1 MLQAS
6 HRKQNGRSMGG
17 GSAATARRGTA
28 IREISTGRPDPRRG
42 RGGAWLDRQFAWLA
56 VLPTVMMMLCIF
68 GIPLLL
74 SGYLSF
80 EGWSPEQSVFGGRFV
95 GLDNYQDLIT
105 DPDFIGSLGITF
117 GYTAATVAAEMAYG
131 LGIALLLNIDLP
143 WIGLFRTLLIVPMM
157 ITPVVAAF
165 CWKLLLDP
173 DHGVIDYWIG
183 QHIVWLGRPDTA
195 LLSVGVVNVWQNA
208 PYVAVLLL
216 AGLRS
221 LPHEPVEAARIDG
234 ATRLQMFW
242 HITVPLLR
250 PYLLV
255 ALLLRT
261 IFEFRSFDNI
271 YVMTSGGPANAT
283 MTLSMFTYL
292 ASFVRF
298 DLSLGAAASWLILLM
313 SMLLC
318 GFFIATI
325 RQRDSK

>member
-1 MLQAS
+1 
-6 HRKQNGRSMGG
+6 MGG
-17 GSAATARRGTA
+17 VGTATAR
-28 IREISTGRPDPRRG
+28 TGIAPAGSSARRPGPRRG
-42 RGGAWLDRQFAWLA
+42 FGNVWLDRQFPRLA
-56 VLPTVMMMLCIF
+56 VLPTMLVMLLIF
-68 GIPLLL
+68 GLPLLF

-80 EGWSPEQSVFGGRFV
+80 EGWSPEQTLFGGRFA
-95 GLDNYQDLIT
+95 GLDNYQDLLT
-105 DPDFIGSLGITF
+105 DPEFVGSLGITF
-117 GYTAATVAAEMAYG
+117 GYTAATVAAELAFG
-131 LGIALLLNIDLP
+131 LGIAMLLNIDLP
-143 WIGLFRTLLIVPMM
+143 GIALFRTFLVVPMM

-173 DHGVIDYWIG
+173 DHGVINYWIG

-234 ATRLQMFW
+234 ASRWQMFW
-242 HITVPLLR
+242 HITLPLLR
-250 PYLLV
+250 PYLMV

-298 DLSLGAAASWLILLM
+298 DLSLGAAASWLMLLM

-318 GFFIATI
+318 GFFIMTI
-325 RQRDSK
+325 RRRDAG